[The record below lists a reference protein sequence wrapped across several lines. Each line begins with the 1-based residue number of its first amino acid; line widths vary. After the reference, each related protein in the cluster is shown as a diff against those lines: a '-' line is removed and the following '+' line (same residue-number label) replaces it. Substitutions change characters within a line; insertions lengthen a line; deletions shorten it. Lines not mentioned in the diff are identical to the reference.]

1 MTGTGTQADPYIP
14 TTLTEF
20 ITAVGTSG
28 AYVALTQDINAADD
42 PEYSGELMGNVY
54 VRALQV
60 EGAGFSVIGVT
71 VRAEAMITFPV
82 ASSHIKNMAFRQWAH
97 KKTSNSPSMVGYNSA
112 SYDNVFENCLF
123 SLTIDAPQNFG
134 NKFLNHIKMTLCAV
148 DVVYTS
154 TDGSPGYAI
163 DYCTIAYTTLF
174 VSGMWLGNAT
184 SNSVFHDTSFPRSA
198 AIFSDCIVY
207 DALYIANNM
216 GLEYSYIALL
226 DTPEGMTSITGSRL
240 AASGAVIAIDDS
252 TIPLSLP
259 GVTRGTIAQ
268 MKDQDWL
275 TSVGF
280 LP

>member
-42 PEYSGELMGNVY
+42 PEYSGEVAANIY

-71 VRAEAMITFPV
+71 VRAEEMIAFPV
-82 ASSHIKNMAFRQWAH
+82 RSSHIKNMAFRQWAH

-134 NKFLNHIKMTLCAV
+134 NKFLNHIKMMSCAV
-148 DVVYTS
+148 DATYTS
-154 TDGSPGYAI
+154 TDGAPGYAI
-163 DYCTIAYTTLF
+163 DYCTIAYTTLVF
-174 VSGMWLGNAT
+174 RGMWLGNAT

-198 AIFSDCIVY
+198 AIFYDCLVY

-216 GLEYSYIALL
+216 GLEYSYIAIIN
-226 DTPEGMTSITGSRL
+226 TPEGTTSITSSRL
-240 AASGAVIAIDDS
+240 AASGAIIAIDDS

-259 GVTRGTIAQ
+259 GVTRGTLAQ
-268 MKDQDWL
+268 LKDKDWL

>member
-1 MTGTGTQADPYIP
+1 MTGTGVQSDPYIP

-20 ITAVGTSG
+20 ITAVRTNG

-42 PEYSGELMGNVY
+42 PAYTGELTETVY

-60 EGAGFSVIGVT
+60 EGEGFSVIGVT
-71 VRAEAMITFPV
+71 VRAEAMIAFPV
-82 ASSHIKNMAFRQWAH
+82 QSSHIKNTAFRQWAH

-112 SYDNVFENCLF
+112 SYDTAFENCLF
-123 SLTIDAPQNFG
+123 SITIDAPQSFG
-134 NKFLNHIKMTLCAV
+134 SKFLNHIKMTHCAV

-154 TDGSPGYAI
+154 TDGAPGYAI
-163 DYCTIAYTTLF
+163 DYCTIANTTLF
-174 VSGMWLGNAT
+174 IRGMWLGNAS

-198 AIFSDCIVY
+198 AIFSGCIVY
-207 DALYIANNM
+207 DALYIADNM
-216 GLEYSYIALL
+216 GWEYSYIALL
-226 DTPEGMTSITGSRL
+226 DTPEGMTSITSSRL
-240 AASGAVIAIDDS
+240 AASGAVIALDDS

-259 GVTRGTIAQ
+259 GVTRGTIDQ
-268 MKDQDWL
+268 LKDKDWL